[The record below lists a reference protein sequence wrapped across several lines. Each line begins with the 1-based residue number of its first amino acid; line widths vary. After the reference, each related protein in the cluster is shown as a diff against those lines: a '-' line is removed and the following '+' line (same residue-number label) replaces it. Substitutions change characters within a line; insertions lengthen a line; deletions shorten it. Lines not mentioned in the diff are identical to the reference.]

1 MREENYV
8 QYDDRGVRK
17 ESSNA
22 RSMDYS
28 NWHRSFSHFCYAI
41 DVDFVEYRIN
51 RGIVGLF
58 GITGNFE
65 DERHMINSKK
75 YVLARNYVEREIL
88 KDLTK
93 DQKFNAYLVLHTKDL
108 TLFHVW
114 NLTLHEV
121 PLWQVY
127 DKVQY
132 QKFIEEL

>member
-1 MREENYV
+1 MREEKYIH
-8 QYDDRGVRK
+8 YDERGVRK
-17 ESSNA
+17 EGSNE

-28 NWHRSFSHFCYAI
+28 NWHRTFSQFCYAI

-65 DERHMINSKK
+65 DERHIINSKK
-75 YVLARNYVEREIL
+75 YVLGRNYVEREIL

-108 TLFHVW
+108 SLFHVW
-114 NLTLHEV
+114 NLTLNEI
-121 PLWQVY
+121 PLWRVY

-132 QKFIEEL
+132 QKFIEGL